1 MGCAHAH
8 ALSPG
13 AREPRRREGD
23 PLGLAWATPRRTA
36 LHAIKASLEEEAK
49 KGAIWVFRP
58 DASHAAAAAA
68 DGAARAS
75 PRKLPFCASLGALT
89 EEPRP
94 WQRLWQSC
102 VQELQ
107 RDMAEEL
114 EVPANAALELMLEG
128 DAALKALSS
137 LQRCVELQ
145 EALAQIAR
153 TMATAI
159 ASEHLWPQLRVLM
172 EEQQEDS
179 MFNLALRGFEFKGI
193 FFRVIVDEED
203 WRTISLEMRLAR
215 KLDTRRML
223 MTVEGLGLRLLAS
236 PVLESAAPESTRLLE
251 HAQHFGHFGLGDV
264 QTALPN
270 PRQLLSLEVPLS
282 RALRRCSAKVPMQCV
297 ALIFGGE
304 RANGQPEVV
313 VAASAAALLEKVVG
327 AFGCGG
333 DQLRLHAEPGLFG
346 CACEVWYLPNS
357 DGAVWEWQSN
367 RFSVL
372 FASLPTRPPVQDDK
386 EHSFRLPERLLAA
399 AQQVAANPGY
409 AQHPHFLRTALRRQ
423 KLPARFAGAL
433 AEVRLLGQSAQNQAV
448 VEEAAAVDM
457 VARAAKHVV
466 RYIHRVR
473 QGQGFFAFSG
483 EAQPKA
489 PLERTY
495 AVDTAAGL
503 EAPIIAK
510 EAQLLS
516 ERLEVALEPPIPPLP
531 EAKEAKSDAELE
543 AQLMFTAL
551 EGPERSADT
560 SDACAAMLHL
570 AFWVRLASASA
581 ELSFW
586 RDKDSSSVSTAC
598 SEEEVLTLSSAWGQR
613 LFTCARRAPD
623 ALRRALQH
631 QLRVSNARGDRKGER
646 KASLRIAKPT
656 LRPFFRC
663 RGGLLLEAALEVLT
677 DAALELPSD
686 ERLLRLRSPGGV
698 ANRLAGAALMP
709 AAASEHYQLK
719 YQAWR
724 AKALLC
730 SVQLNLLADLSTE
743 TPEKERD
750 GISSRGLKAVASLL
764 GELGANCPPEL
775 LAAFFALRGLICERE
790 GDVDACY
797 LHYLQALAAVDD
809 AWGDPRRPGGRGH
822 PFACFLVWKLGII
835 AYCRSDA
842 KCVAKFGDYFR
853 SLLLTFGE
861 DVPFTW
867 GPAAMDGLHDEN
879 AAKAAL
885 SAAKV
890 AGLER
895 WWRRH
900 DVLHFIQDGV
910 LAHCWPKTEDEPC
923 TVSQGITGERQDV
936 WRGTCFA
943 SGVNE
948 LGQLGLGKNDVPWS
962 GTPVRV
968 VALKEVRVS
977 EVACGESH
985 CVAVDQEGHLHA
997 WGFDEYCQVG
1007 GDDRLFVRSPMSSP
1021 RPSPMSPRTGLRGCR
1036 VVPKPRKLNTSVTFA
1051 SVACGAQ
1058 FSLALDTQGQVWSW
1072 GSGEGG
1078 VLGLG
1083 PSSAGSGGAG
1093 GARSEPTKVQ
1103 LQGCK
1108 EVACGSYHALAVGF
1122 SGKLFAWGRTE
1133 GGQLGLPEPVIQQHI
1148 EDFQLDDT
1156 CVCQPLP
1163 VPMPVELQSAAGGD
1177 VHSLALDVSGSCW
1190 SWGWGEFGQ
1199 LGLGFSG
1206 ASYQVGS
1213 GGMSSRRPTPT
1224 RIDMPASLGKTLL
1237 VACGGAFSAALVGQ
1251 DLSSGGQLLMWGA
1264 NDVGQC
1270 GLPPKQPMD
1279 IAAPREVPGL
1289 RNIAIRHVGCGTNHA
1304 VAIDLQGQAFS
1315 WGSSQFGKLG
1325 HSDGAPSGPSLV
1337 RALARL
1343 RLAKA
1348 ACGLHHSL
1356 LVTDVRRRSSK
1367 RDSEGTDTS
1376 SGASLV

>member
-1 MGCAHAH
+1 
-8 ALSPG
+8 
-13 AREPRRREGD
+13 
-23 PLGLAWATPRRTA
+23 
-36 LHAIKASLEEEAK
+36 
-49 KGAIWVFRP
+49 
-58 DASHAAAAAA
+58 
-68 DGAARAS
+68 
-75 PRKLPFCASLGALT
+75 
-89 EEPRP
+89 
-94 WQRLWQSC
+94 
-102 VQELQ
+102 
-107 RDMAEEL
+107 
-114 EVPANAALELMLEG
+114 
-128 DAALKALSS
+128 
-137 LQRCVELQ
+137 
-145 EALAQIAR
+145 
-153 TMATAI
+153 
-159 ASEHLWPQLRVLM
+159 
-172 EEQQEDS
+172 

-203 WRTISLEMRLAR
+203 WRTISREMRLAR

-346 CACEVWYLPNS
+346 CACEVWYLPDS

-531 EAKEAKSDAELE
+531 EAKEATKSDAELE

-551 EGPERSADT
+551 EAKPGS
-560 SDACAAMLHL
+560 
-570 AFWVRLASASA
+570 
-581 ELSFW
+581 
-586 RDKDSSSVSTAC
+586 
-598 SEEEVLTLSSAWGQR
+598 GQAR
-613 LFTCARRAPD
+613 LFISWRFETYGARM
-623 ALRRALQH
+623 
-631 QLRVSNARGDRKGER
+631 K
-646 KASLRIAKPT
+646 LRIAKPT

-686 ERLLRLRSPGGV
+686 ERLLRLRSPGV

-885 SAAKV
+885 SAAQTT
-890 AGLER
+890 GLER